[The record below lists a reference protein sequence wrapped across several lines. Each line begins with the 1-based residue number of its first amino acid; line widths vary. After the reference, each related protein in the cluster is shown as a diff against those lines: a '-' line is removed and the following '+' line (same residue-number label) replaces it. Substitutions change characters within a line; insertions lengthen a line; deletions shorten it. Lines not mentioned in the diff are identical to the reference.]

1 MAFPGAWEEVALVEV
16 QILSA
21 VGASTGLKWQFAAL
35 TDSIDISEPDFDGET
50 LKTVA
55 GGDIWKDNRPD
66 PGEVT
71 LEMYPIELDAA
82 DDADNKGL
90 FQQYWGRDDT
100 AMVGV
105 YSTSEP
111 LVAGKTG
118 ATDQMKTGIWHM
130 GQRDRDRFR
139 VCVLWTNDTTPPTKA
154 SGVTAAS
161 TDSLR
166 FVALGCRMTSH
177 KAAFT
182 DGILKVT
189 ATFKFPAFNKAGTTK
204 MWQWQSDS
212 QSGLTTTQLG
222 AEYDDVD
229 SFA

>member
-16 QILSA
+16 QLFKSA
-21 VGASTGLKWQFAAL
+21 GQANALKWQFAAI
-35 TDSIDISEPDFDGET
+35 TETIDISEPDMDGET
-50 LKTVA
+50 LKNMA

-66 PGEVT
+66 PGEIT

-90 FQQYWGRDDT
+90 FQQYWGRDD
-100 AMVGV
+100 AAVVGV
-105 YSTSEP
+105 YDTSEP

-118 ATDQMKTGIWHM
+118 AADQMKAGIFNI

-139 VCVLWTNDTTPPTKA
+139 VCVLWTNASATTTA

-166 FVALGCRMTSH
+166 FVALGCRMMSH
-177 KAAFT
+177 KKAFT
-182 DGILKVT
+182 DGIVKVT
-189 ATFKFPAFNKAGTTK
+189 ATFKFPAFNKLGTTK
-204 MWQWQSDS
+204 MWQW
-212 QSGLTTTQLG
+212 
-222 AEYDDVD
+222 
-229 SFA
+229 